1 VISRNAEQACHPAA
15 FCGKLP
21 SIEAVI
27 EVLLWLF
34 VINLGIAFGAG
45 LYESRIVVPQWLS
58 FSRDTGYRWNAEA
71 ARNADVGLRFWVYVT
86 TLPLTLL
93 TFASLIVAWWTPS
106 VVRNW
111 WLAAAAAAA
120 VDRAMTLSYFIPTM
134 IKLMGDEV
142 FEQSDAVTKALRWV
156 RLSYIRHAATLV
168 AWLAALKALSLIN
181 SNAGG

>member
-1 VISRNAEQACHPAA
+1 M
-15 FCGKLP
+15 
-21 SIEAVI
+21 I

-71 ARNADVGLRFWVYVT
+71 ARKADVGLRFWVYVT

-93 TFASLIVAWWTPS
+93 TFASLIIVWWAPG

-111 WLAAAAAAA
+111 WLAAAAA
-120 VDRAMTLSYFIPTM
+120 VDRVMTLTYFIPTM
-134 IKLMGDEV
+134 IKLMGDDAV
-142 FEQSDAVTKALRWV
+142 EQSEAVATALQWV

-168 AWLAALKALSLIN
+168 AWLAALKALSLLG
-181 SNAGG
+181 NAGG